1 MARATQLEQITH
13 LLLRAQED
21 ERRRIARELHDEAGQ
36 VLTAVKIE
44 LDLDGR
50 VEAGAMVGRALAQVR
65 DLSNLLR
72 PTELDLGLAP
82 ALQALADDFSGRTR
96 IQIALSHAQ
105 PLPPLP
111 DELQVAIYR
120 IVQEALTNVAR
131 HAGAGRVAVEL
142 DVADG
147 QVRLSVE
154 DDGHGV
160 TGEPT
165 PHLGLLGIRER
176 VTTLGGTL
184 RIGAGRGRGFR
195 VEALIPVEAA
205 A

>member
-1 MARATQLEQITH
+1 M
-13 LLLRAQED
+13 
-21 ERRRIARELHDEAGQ
+21 
-36 VLTAVKIE
+36 TAVKIE

-72 PTELDLGLAP
+72 PTELDLGLGP

-96 IQIALSHAQ
+96 IDISLDHVH
-105 PLPPLP
+105 PLPPLS

-131 HAGAGRVAVEL
+131 HAGAARVAVEL
-142 DVADG
+142 EVVDG
-147 QVRLSVE
+147 QVRLVVE
-154 DDGHGV
+154 DDGRGV
-160 TGEPT
+160 AGEPT

-184 RIGAGRGRGFR
+184 RVGAANGGGFR